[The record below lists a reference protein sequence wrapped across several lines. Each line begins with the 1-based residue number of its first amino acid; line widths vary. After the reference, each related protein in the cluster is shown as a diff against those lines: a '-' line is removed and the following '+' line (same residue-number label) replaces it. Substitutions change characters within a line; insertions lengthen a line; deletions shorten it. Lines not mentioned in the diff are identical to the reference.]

1 MSIKDKLSPEGE
13 DFAITNEHLEVIKEK
28 RRGSN
33 DVRRFRIAL
42 FVLSGIAAGAAGLGV
57 YGAYLGN
64 FDAVG
69 GFWKAVGPI
78 FGAIIGY
85 YFGKSGDTS

>member
-13 DFAITNEHLEVIKEK
+13 DWEITNYIEVIKDK
-28 RRGSN
+28 RRENN
-33 DVRRFRIAL
+33 DVRRFRIAF
-42 FVLSGIAAGAAGLGV
+42 FVLSGIAAGAVVLGM